1 TRIYPETESYRL
13 LFVNGQCVPGLSN
26 IEQLPASIK
35 IGSLRAA
42 LSTDKQVITDT
53 LSKRH
58 DRQDDVFSAL
68 NRALLND
75 GLFIH
80 VGADAVVPR
89 PVEVVYLNINFE
101 HHTLSQPHS
110 LVILEPGAV
119 LKLVEHHTSTGS
131 ADYFF
136 NGINEIILGENFN
149 RHQVQQ
155 QRASDYRAWHIASG
169 GGWNRTDVNVDFAG
183 TQANCELQGLY
194 TAGSG
199 QYTDI
204 HLDVQHSLPACRS
217 RENYRGIVHGKGRAV
232 FDGRIV
238 VAKDAQGSDAS
249 LSNRNLLLSENAE
262 IDTKPQLEIY
272 ADDVKCAHGTTVG
285 RLDPQQVFY
294 LRSRGIPEPEARRM
308 LCMGFA
314 EQILATV
321 EDERL
326 HKFMLKEVTDKL
338 QQQEVDA

>member
-1 TRIYPETESYRL
+1 M
-13 LFVNGQCVPGLSN
+13 
-26 IEQLPASIK
+26 
-35 IGSLRAA
+35 
-42 LSTDKQVITDT
+42 
-53 LSKRH
+53 
-58 DRQDDVFSAL
+58 
-68 NRALLND
+68 
-75 GLFIH
+75 
-80 VGADAVVPR
+80 
-89 PVEVVYLNINFE
+89 
-101 HHTLSQPHS
+101 
-110 LVILEPGAV
+110 
-119 LKLVEHHTSTGS
+119 
-131 ADYFF
+131 
-136 NGINEIILGENFN
+136 
-149 RHQVQQ
+149 
-155 QRASDYRAWHIASG
+155 ASG